1 MKTTTT
7 RGLINSEKIL
17 FAKVEKLEKQLEI
30 AIKVLK
36 HYENKKLCI
45 KALEE
50 INKTEKESK

>member
-50 INKTEKESK
+50 INKIEQESK